1 MPLGI
6 SSKIFFLDCKVRVH
20 PRKSVKHNILE
31 KNVSTKYKK
40 ILLKQILQKYLGPF
54 WNATR

>member
-20 PRKSVKHNILE
+20 PQ
-31 KNVSTKYKK
+31 NVNTKYKK
-40 ILLKQILQKYLGPF
+40 ILLKQILQNYLGPF
-54 WNATR
+54 WNVTR